1 MNKLRS
7 WWLAGAGG
15 VALVAVIGAG
25 VVMAQSPT
33 PSPNASGTPSANS
46 GTPKSNEDPT
56 HEAKEDPTREA
67 QEDSGQFSGRHGDK
81 GGRMHGG
88 GPNEDPTHEA
98 GEDPTREAQED
109 SGNFGHMPKSSATP
123 TTPQQ

>member
-1 MNKLRS
+1 MNKLRN
-7 WWLAGAGG
+7 WWLAGAGV

-33 PSPNASGTPSANS
+33 PSTQPNASGTPAANG
-46 GTPKSNEDPT
+46 GTPQSNEDPT

-67 QEDSGQFSGRHGDK
+67 NENSGNFRGHGDK
-81 GGRMHGG
+81 GGHMRGA

-98 GEDPTREAQED
+98 NEDPTREANEN
-109 SGNFGHMPKSSATP
+109 SGNFGHNAPKGSATA
-123 TTPQQ
+123 TP